1 MQLCKKER
9 YLDLHRVSIIILL
22 SLFCILFS
30 IKSAHGIQDKL
41 DMLFEKL
48 VTSDTAT
55 STRTTAIIP
64 FSVSLE
70 EAYPDIGRM
79 VAEYAVVFF
88 SVRDKY
94 RVVERMEFV
103 KVMEEQKLSQSD
115 MVDEEQALQIGKL
128 LAADV
133 IITGAITNA
142 LGKRMISARM
152 IQTETGQVMATS
164 SVTVG
169 SDHLEEFYKDALG
182 ERASASSSIFRSL
195 LAPGWGQFYNERK
208 ARGFCYSILS
218 ACGVGTT
225 IFTYVKWKMKNNDVK
240 NSHKYI
246 IENKLSLEEAEEY
259 EQMVIDKRDRA
270 ERILYTSFGITAG
283 IWIINVI
290 DAAIVGKR
298 EAGRI
303 KEFYFSVYPYEKS
316 GCYTMRCGVLVEF

>member
-1 MQLCKKER
+1 MQFSKKER
-9 YLDLHRVSIIILL
+9 YLDLHKVSIIILL
-22 SLFCILFS
+22 SLFCILFP

-41 DMLFEKL
+41 DLLFEKL

-128 LAADV
+128 LAADI

-152 IQTETGQVMATS
+152 IQAETGQVMATS

-290 DAAIVGKR
+290 DAAIVGKK

-303 KEFYFSVYPYEKS
+303 KEFYFSFYPYEKS
-316 GCYTMRCGVLVEF
+316 GCYTMRCGVLVEW